1 MESWRLEVEP
11 SVRRVGCNFCHA
23 GLRAAAILATMA
35 ILTTGMSSGVA
46 AAAAPPPILLS
57 AADPAVV
64 ADTGGGT
71 STLPP
76 VAAVSA
82 DGRYVVFTSDS
93 GNLVPGQVSPLATTQ
108 VFLFDRTTGTRTLVS
123 HAAGQA
129 ATGCDSYASDPVLS
143 ADGRW
148 VAYLSSATDLVAG
161 QTDSPGTPDVFLFDR
176 TTGTNVLVSH
186 AQGTSTAAGN
196 GSSGLPQ
203 GLAIS
208 DDGAY
213 VAYPSQATDLL
224 AGQSGTGI
232 GLFLYDRAADTNTLV
247 NHTSGSATTLADAGS
262 SHATLSGD
270 GHYVAYQSQ
279 ATDLVAGQ
287 SGPTN
292 DADAVFLYDRLA
304 GTNVLVSPTSGDPTT
319 AANGESGNPVLSD
332 DGSTVIFVSEATD
345 LVAGQTDTNAAL
357 DVFAYDR
364 ATATVTLVSRTS
376 GSPTTTGAG
385 ASFYAVV
392 SADGRYVAFGSAASD
407 LVAGMTDPNGGRDVF
422 LFDRTS
428 GTTTLV
434 SHQDGAATTAAN
446 DISDLPSISA
456 DGRYIA
462 FESEATNVTPNQF
475 DTNGAGDI
483 FLYDQ
488 MAGTSALVTHSF
500 DTPNGTVV
508 GGGSDVPV
516 LSSDGNWVAFTST
529 TFDVV
534 QARDLNGVSDVFL
547 YSRASQANVLVSHI
561 DPSLPSL
568 SPSGASAFPAVSDDG
583 RYVVFR
589 SDAVN
594 LSPNESHAPLQ
605 GPAIFWTDTLTGIV
619 SIVSH
624 NSGSLVLTGNALSS
638 DPLISADGS
647 HVVYISQATDLVA
660 NQVDSAGS
668 PDVFLYD
675 RTTGTNVLVSHHAG
689 TPATPATAA
698 NNASTVA
705 VLSGDGRFVAYE
717 SLATDLV
724 AGQTGPPG
732 RSGIFLYDLATGQSV
747 LVSHAAG
754 APATMASSG
763 SFSPSLSADGR
774 FVAYESLASDLVS
787 GATASGGFDIYL
799 YDRLS
804 GASTLVSH
812 TAGNPATGVGG
823 ISPILSAD
831 GHFVLFTSPSS
842 ALVSGLTDADSG
854 GDAFRWDRQ
863 TDTTILVSHPS
874 GAPTT
879 TGNDL
884 SAGASL
890 SADDRFALFN
900 SIATDLVPGQTGTA
914 GVYDLFLADLDAG
927 TTTLVS
933 HAANSPA
940 AGVGYTTAQLSA
952 DGAYVAFSTPAPN
965 VVSGQ
970 IDTNGGN
977 AGDNVF
983 LYDRL
988 AGTTALLS
996 RTPASPQTT
1005 GNGPTGSFAISA
1017 DGAAVVFSSAAAD
1030 LVPGDFNGQSD
1041 VFLSRNPLPGR
1052 VFFTLP
1058 PCRLI
1063 DTRQNGPA
1071 LASGVITLV
1080 ASHGACGI
1088 PVTAKEISTNV
1099 TVLGGTGA
1107 GYLTLY
1113 PGDLTAPLASTINF
1127 AHNQTRSNNAILQLS
1142 LDGLGDLAIVPVI
1155 QGAGSVE
1162 VVIDVSGYFE

>member
-1 MESWRLEVEP
+1 MASWRREVER
-11 SVRRVGCNFCHA
+11 SARRDGCNFCHA
-23 GLRAAAILATMA
+23 GLKVAAILAGMA
-35 ILTTGMSSGVA
+35 IFTTGATPVIAMS
-46 AAAAPPPILLS
+46 AAAPPPVLLS
-57 AADPAVV
+57 RADPAVV
-64 ADTGGGT
+64 ADTGGGL

-76 VAAVSA
+76 VSAVSA

-93 GNLVPGQVSPLATTQ
+93 GNLVPGQVSPRATAQ
-108 VFLFDRTTGTRTLVS
+108 IFLFDRTTGTRTLVS

-129 ATGCDSYASDPVLS
+129 ATGCDSFASDPVLS

-148 VAYLSSATDLVAG
+148 VAYLSPATDLVAG
-161 QTDSPGTPDVFLFDR
+161 QTDSPGTTDVFLFDR

-186 AQGTSTAAGN
+186 AQGTATAAGN

-208 DDGAY
+208 DDGAD
-213 VAYPSQATDLL
+213 VAYQSQATNLI
-224 AGQSGTGI
+224 AGENGTSI
-232 GLFLYDRAADTNTLV
+232 GLFLYDRGADTNTLV
-247 NHTSGSATTLADAGS
+247 SHTSGSATTLANAGAGR
-262 SHATLSGD
+262 ATLSGD
-270 GHYVAYQSQ
+270 GRYVAYTSP

-287 SGPTN
+287 TGPTN
-292 DADAVFLYDRLA
+292 NADAAFLYDRLA
-304 GTNVLVSPTSGDPTT
+304 GTNVLVSPTNGSATT
-319 AANGESGNPVLSD
+319 AANGESGTPVLSD

-345 LVAGQTDTNAAL
+345 LVAGQTDTNAAF

-376 GSPTTTGAG
+376 ASATTTGAG

-446 DISDLPSISA
+446 DVSDLPSISA
-456 DGRYIA
+456 DGRYVA

-475 DTNGAGDI
+475 DTNGAGDV

-488 MAGTSALVTHSF
+488 VAGTSALVTHSF

-534 QARDLNGVSDVFL
+534 QARDLNGVGDVFL
-547 YSRASQANVLVSHI
+547 YSRASQDNVLVSHI

-605 GPAIFWTDTLTGIV
+605 GPAIFLADTLTGAL

-638 DPLISADGS
+638 DPLLSADGS
-647 HVVYISQATDLVA
+647 HVVYVSQATDLVA
-660 NQVDSAGS
+660 SQIDSAGT

-675 RTTGTNVLVSHHAG
+675 RATGTNVLVSHHTGAQ
-689 TPATPATAA
+689 AMAA

-717 SLATDLV
+717 SLATDVV
-724 AGQTGPPG
+724 AGQVGPPG
-732 RSGIFLYDLATGQSV
+732 RSGVFLYDLATGQSV

-754 APATMASSG
+754 SPATMASSG

-774 FVAYESLASDLVS
+774 FVAYESLAADLVS

-804 GASTLVSH
+804 GISSLVSH
-812 TAGNPATGVGG
+812 TAGDPTTGVGG
-823 ISPILSAD
+823 ISPLLSAD

-842 ALVSGLTDADSG
+842 ALVSGLADSNSG

-879 TGNDL
+879 TGNDV
-884 SAGASL
+884 SAGAGL
-890 SADDRFALFN
+890 SADGRFALWN

-914 GVYDLFLADLDAG
+914 GVYELFLADLDAG

-933 HAANSPA
+933 HADGSPA

-965 VVSGQ
+965 VVAGQ
-970 IDTNGGN
+970 TATNTGN

-996 RTPASPQTT
+996 RTPASPQAT
-1005 GNGPTGSFAISA
+1005 GNAAAGSFAISA
-1017 DGAAVVFSSAAAD
+1017 DGAAIVFSSAAAD
-1030 LVPGDFNGQSD
+1030 LASGDFNGQSD

-1088 PVTAKEISTNV
+1088 PLTAKEISTNI

-1142 LDGLGDLAIVPVI
+1142 LDGLGDLAIVSVI

>member
-1 MESWRLEVEP
+1 MASRRLELER
-11 SVRRVGCNFCHA
+11 SARRRGCNFCHA
-23 GLRAAAILATMA
+23 GLKVAAILAGMTVLA
-35 ILTTGMSSGVA
+35 TGMSSVLA
-46 AAAAPPPILLS
+46 AVPPPVTLLS

-76 VAAVSA
+76 VSAISA

-93 GNLVPGQVSPLATTQ
+93 GNLVAGQVSPRTATQ
-108 VFLFDRTTGTRTLVS
+108 VFLFDRTAGTRTLVS

-129 ATGCDSYASDPVLS
+129 ATGCDSSASDPVLS

-148 VAYLSSATDLVAG
+148 VAYLSPATDLVAG
-161 QTDSPGTPDVFLFDR
+161 QSDSPGTTDVFLFDR
-176 TTGTNVLVSH
+176 TTGTNLLVSH

-208 DDGAY
+208 DDGSY
-213 VAYPSQATDLL
+213 VAYQSQATNLI
-224 AGQSGTGI
+224 AGQSGTSI
-232 GLFLYDRAADTNTLV
+232 GLFLYDRAADTTTLV
-247 NHTSGSATTLADAGS
+247 SHTSGSATTLANAGAS
-262 SHATLSGD
+262 RATLSGD
-270 GHYVAYQSQ
+270 GRYVAYTSP

-292 DADAVFLYDRLA
+292 NDDAAFLYDRLA
-304 GTNVLVSPTSGDPTT
+304 GTSVLVSPTNGSATT
-319 AANGESGNPVLSD
+319 AANGESGTPVLSD

-345 LVAGQTDTNAAL
+345 LVAGQTDTNAAF

-376 GSPTTTGAG
+376 GSATTTGAG

-446 DISDLPSISA
+446 DVSDLPSISA
-456 DGRYIA
+456 DGRYVA
-462 FESEATNVTPNQF
+462 FVSEATNVTPNQF

-488 MAGTSALVTHSF
+488 VAGTSALVTHSF

-529 TFDVV
+529 TFDIV

-547 YSRASQANVLVSHI
+547 YSRASQNNVLVSHI

-605 GPAIFWTDTLTGIV
+605 GPAIFLADTLTGAL

-660 NQVDSAGS
+660 NQTDSAGT

-675 RTTGTNVLVSHHAG
+675 RATGTNVLVSHHAG
-689 TPATPATAA
+689 SLTTAA

-724 AGQTGPPG
+724 PGQVGPPS
-732 RSGIFLYDLATGQSV
+732 RSGVFLYDLATGQSV

-774 FVAYESLASDLVS
+774 FVAYESLAADLVS

-812 TAGNPATGVGG
+812 TAGDPTMGVGG

-842 ALVSGLTDADSG
+842 ALVSGLADSNSG

-890 SADDRFALFN
+890 SADGRFALFN

-933 HAANSPA
+933 HAAGSPA

-970 IDTNGGN
+970 IDTN
-977 AGDNVF
+977 AGDDVF

-1005 GNGPTGSFAISA
+1005 GNAPAGSFAISA
-1017 DGAAVVFSSAAAD
+1017 DGAAIVFSSAAAD
-1030 LVPGDFNGQSD
+1030 LVSGDFNGQSD

-1071 LASGVITLV
+1071 LASGIITLV

-1088 PVTAKEISTNV
+1088 PVTAKEISTNI

-1142 LDGLGDLAIVPVI
+1142 LDGLGDLAIVPAI
-1155 QGAGSVE
+1155 QGAGSVQ